1 MNKLS
6 KGFTLIELL
15 IVIAVLG
22 ILAVAVLSAI
32 NPIEQINRSRDT
44 GSRSDSEQ
52 LIGAIDRY
60 YATNGYYPWVTSS
73 DPSLDTSIAWV
84 AGNVNLDDWFDDEG
98 TVLVLDKLA
107 AAGTGELKESF
118 INRIVGS
125 SYNPLTAYNTG
136 LSGDSTYICF
146 LPKSSAFKAEAYNRC
161 NATEGVPSDYPAEA
175 CATDCAAGVNTGCYS
190 CLP

>member
-1 MNKLS
+1 MYKIQ

-52 LIGAIDRY
+52 LIGAIDRF
-60 YATNGYYPWVTSS
+60 YATNGYYPWVSGA
-73 DPSLDTSIAWV
+73 DIDAYNIDWVEDNVNMAWV
-84 AGNVNLDDWFDDEG
+84 DDAAS
-98 TVLVLDKLA
+98 VVLDKLA
-107 AAGTGELKESF
+107 AAGTGEVKESF
-118 INRIVGS
+118 INRITGTT
-125 SYNPLTAYNTG
+125 YNPLTVYNAG
-136 LSGDSTYICF
+136 DAGDSTYICF
-146 LPKSSAFKAEAYNRC
+146 LPKSSAFKAEAANRC
-161 NATEGVPSDYPAEA
+161 DAGVPDDYPADA
-175 CATDCAAGVNTGCYS
+175 CPGTCTLDDNDTCFS